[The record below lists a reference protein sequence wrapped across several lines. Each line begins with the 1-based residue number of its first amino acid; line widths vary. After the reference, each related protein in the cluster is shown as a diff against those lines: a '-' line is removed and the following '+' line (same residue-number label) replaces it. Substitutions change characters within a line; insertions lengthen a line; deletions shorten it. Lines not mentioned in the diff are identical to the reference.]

1 MCTIVQNLLSL
12 VFIDSN
18 TDVYGA
24 KDRDDIGTFRH
35 ITPVTITVS
44 FCRQEEKLNA
54 LRYIKKEIKKSYSF
68 IKTKMKYVGPSPHV
82 PILGS
87 SDSTANKDMVS

>member
-35 ITPVTITVS
+35 ITPVTITVI

-54 LRYIKKEIKKSYSF
+54 LRYIKKEIKKKLEF
-68 IKTKMKYVGPSPHV
+68 HK
-82 PILGS
+82 
-87 SDSTANKDMVS
+87 NKDEICWPFTSRANFGLFRFNSK